1 MAVLPILPANDPILR
16 QRSKRVRNIDSSI
29 ERLIDDMFDTM
40 HETGGVGLAAP
51 QVGVL
56 LRVII
61 IELPGDDPIAL
72 INPEI
77 IKRSGEQEVREG
89 CLCLPGYRGKVK
101 RPLKVTAKG
110 KDRNGKDTRIKAA
123 GLLAEALDHEIDHLN
138 GILYIDHLESMEK
151 LERIEGEEGLI

>member
-29 ERLIDDMFDTM
+29 ERLIADMFDTM
-40 HETGGVGLAAP
+40 HEEGGVGLAAP

-77 IKRSGEQEVREG
+77 IKRSGEQRVTEG

>member
-51 QVGVL
+51 QVGVP

-61 IELPGDDPIAL
+61 IELPDEEPIAL

-77 IKRSGEQEVREG
+77 IKRSGEQEVTEG

-110 KDRNGKDTRIKAA
+110 KDRNGKDTRIKAV

-138 GILYIDHLESMEK
+138 GILYIDHLESIEE
-151 LERIEGEEGLI
+151 LEMIE